1 MKPQALI
8 QVGFVLLAG
17 GAVYAFTVMALD
29 SEARRACIP
38 ICAMHPSYA
47 ARNRLAPDFELVDAT
62 GGKVKL
68 SQFRGKTVVLNFWT
82 TTCQPCLEE
91 MPSLA
96 ELAKVLKNRK
106 DTLVLTVSTDAT
118 HELALAA
125 LKTTLREKAPFPV
138 LLDPEANVVRDQ
150 YGTHLFPETWIIDPQ
165 GVIRARFDGARD
177 WSNSMVLDL
186 IDSFERPLTCD
197 IEFDSGNVSGS
208 QASVCDE
215 AGSAG

>member
-8 QVGFVLLAG
+8 QVGFALLAG
-17 GAVYAFTVMALD
+17 IAIYAFVVMARD

-38 ICAMHPSYA
+38 ICAMHPNYA
-47 ARNRLAPDFELVDAT
+47 ARNRLAPDFELADAS
-62 GGKVKL
+62 GAKVRL

-96 ELAKVLKNRK
+96 ELAKVLKTRK
-106 DTLVLTVSTDAT
+106 DTVVLTVSTDST
-118 HELALAA
+118 HEMALAA
-125 LKTTLREKAPFPV
+125 LKSTLREKAPFMV

-177 WSNSMVLDL
+177 WTNAMVIDM
-186 IDSFERPLTCD
+186 IDSFERPAACD
-197 IEFDSGNVSGS
+197 IEFESGNATGAE
-208 QASVCDE
+208 ASMCDE
-215 AGSAG
+215 SGTAG

>member
-1 MKPQALI
+1 MKSSALI
-8 QVGFVLLAG
+8 QLAFAVLAG
-17 GAVYAFTVMALD
+17 IAVYAFVVMARD

-38 ICAMHPSYA
+38 VCAMHPNYA
-47 ARNRLAPDFELVDAT
+47 GRNRTAPDFELADAN
-62 GGKVKL
+62 GGKVRL

-96 ELAKVLKNRK
+96 ELAKILKSRT
-106 DTLVLTVSTDAT
+106 DTVVLTVSTDAT
-118 HELALAA
+118 QEVAQAA
-125 LKTTLREKAPFPV
+125 LKAALREKAPFPV

-165 GVIRARFDGARD
+165 GVIRARFDGSRD
-177 WSNSMVLDL
+177 WSNAMVIDL
-186 IDSFERPLTCD
+186 IDSFERPAACD
-197 IEFDSGNVSGS
+197 IEFEAGNASG
-208 QASVCDE
+208 AEAALCEE